1 MAAFLRRWKLQV
13 ASATIHYI
21 LLFDASSPWLLH
33 IILSYLLTCSL
44 SMSSLSFGAVSLF
57 NASLNQYDVILIAKI
72 MNFWTWKGSVWNTCD
87 HKLQQLSNTINIY
100 PFNPSGSRASCWH
113 GNGLWH
119 QWGCRR
125 AIGRYWLELKF
136 FATGHWSVDSTDLRW
151 APRSDDSW
159 RQRRIKRR
167 PHPSAST
174 KQDHFLEN
182 GMGHPNTGNGSCY
195 MFDNFLSWC
204 WKLRQSYML
213 LSILNFH
220 MFTQKQTIMT
230 DYIPKR
236 SPCQCTNVVMDLSF
250 QSTLPTC
257 SVRVGHFGIL
267 SCEEIQIYHTQYPST
282 SKKWDE
288 KVIKRTSP
296 KVLRSSFAWTRQSMI
311 CAKVSDKSGNY
322 RSQNF
327 QSKSQWSYGG
337 TSTPQ
342 PLTYTWKITQGT
354 NCHLFRQCSFG
365 IFWPWPMRH
374 AIA

>member
-1 MAAFLRRWKLQV
+1 MKTSGCQCLHPLIFYYLTYHHHDFCISSHHIFSLALCLC
-13 ASATIHYI
+13 
-21 LLFDASSPWLLH
+21 LLFHLVPSVCSTPRLINMMSSWLLK
-33 IILSYLLTCSL
+33 SWT
-44 SMSSLSFGAVSLF
+44 
-57 NASLNQYDVILIAKI
+57 I

-100 PFNPSGSRASCWH
+100 PFNPLGSRASCWH

-167 PHPSAST
+167 PHPTAST
-174 KQDHFLEN
+174 KQDE
-182 GMGHPNTGNGSCY
+182 MGHVW
-195 MFDNFLSWC
+195 NFLSC
-204 WKLRQSYML
+204 WKLRQSCML

-220 MFTQKQTIMT
+220 MFTQKHW
-230 DYIPKR
+230 Y
-236 SPCQCTNVVMDLSF
+236 MDLSF

-267 SCEEIQIYHTQYPST
+267 SCEEIQIYHTQYPSA

-288 KVIKRTSP
+288 KVINRTSP
-296 KVLRSSFAWTRQSMI
+296 KVLRSSFAWTHQSMI
-311 CAKVSDKSGNY
+311 CAKVSEKSGNY
-322 RSQNF
+322 RSQKF

-342 PLTYTWKITQGT
+342 PLTYTWKIIQVT
-354 NCHLFRQCSFG
+354 NCHLLRQGSFG

-374 AIA
+374 AIV